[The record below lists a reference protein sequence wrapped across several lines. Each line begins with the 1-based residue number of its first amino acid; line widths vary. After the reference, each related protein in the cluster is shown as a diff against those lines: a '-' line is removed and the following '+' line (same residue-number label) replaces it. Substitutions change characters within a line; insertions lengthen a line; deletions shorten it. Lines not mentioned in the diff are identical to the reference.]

1 MIAVSWDE
9 FALYSSKLAKMVEG
23 KKFDSIIAISR
34 GGLVAGRILSDALS
48 LKLGVVSAKAYET
61 GKTGM
66 SASGVVVDRKIS
78 IAGDAGR
85 NVLLVDDIADS
96 GATLEEGSRFLHEE
110 HGMTVESAVIFKKKS
125 CGLHVDHAAISGTD
139 DWIVMPYETR
149 EFRLLKDKRLKGSD
163 AE

>member
-34 GGLVAGRILSDALS
+34 GGLVLGRILSDALS
-48 LKLGVVSAKAYET
+48 FKLGVVSAKAYET
-61 GKTGM
+61 GKTGIF
-66 SASGVVVDRKIS
+66 ASGVVVDRKIS

-85 NVLLVDDIADS
+85 NVLLVDDIADT
-96 GATLEEGSRFLHEE
+96 GATLEEVGRFLCEE
-110 HGMTVESAVIFKKKS
+110 HGMSVESAVIFKKKNCAS
-125 CGLHVDHAAISGTD
+125 HLDYAVISGVD
-139 DWIVMPYETR
+139 DWIVMPYETT
-149 EFRLLKDKRLKGSD
+149 EFRLLREKRLKESD

>member
-9 FALYSSKLAKMVEG
+9 FTLHSLKLAKMVEG

-34 GGLVAGRILSDALS
+34 GGLVLGRLLSDATS

-61 GKTGM
+61 GKTGI
-66 SASGVVVDRKIS
+66 SSSGMVVDRKIS
-78 IAGDAGR
+78 IVGDAGR

-96 GATLEEGSRFLHEE
+96 GATLEVVSRFLCEE
-110 HGMTVESAVIFKKKS
+110 HGMSVKSAVIFKKKN
-125 CGLHVDHAAISGTD
+125 CGLSVDYAVISGTD

-149 EFRLLKDKRLKGSD
+149 EFRLLKDKLVKESD
-163 AE
+163 VK